1 MLQEQISIDLRT
13 AMKNKDENVKSL
25 LRVVI
30 GEFSREGKEL
40 SDEQVIKIV
49 KKMKENAIEM
59 NNQVEVDILDKYI
72 PQMISR
78 DELYGAIFSL
88 VKLNNITDMKGLG
101 KVMGGLKTQYGS
113 RYDGKVA
120 SELFKSII

>member
-1 MLQEQISIDLRT
+1 MLQEQISLDLRT
-13 AMKNKDENVKSL
+13 AMKNKDENTKSL

-49 KKMKENAIEM
+49 KKMKENAVEM
-59 NNQVEVDILDKYI
+59 NNQIEIDILDKYI
-72 PQMISR
+72 PQMISK
-78 DELYGAIFSL
+78 DELYGAIFAL
-88 VKLNNITDMKGLG
+88 VKLNNITDMKGMG
-101 KVMGGLKTQYGS
+101 KVMSELKTQYGT

-120 SELFKSII
+120 SEIFKSII

>member
-30 GEFSREGKEL
+30 GEFGRVGKEL
-40 SDEQVIKIV
+40 SDDQVVSII

-59 NNQVEVDILDKYI
+59 NNQVEIDILDVYL
-72 PQMISR
+72 PQMVSR
-78 DELYGAIFSL
+78 DELYGAIFAL
-88 VKLNNITDMKGLG
+88 VKLNGITDMKGLG
-101 KVMGGLKTQYGS
+101 KVMSELKTQYGT
-113 RYDGKVA
+113 RYDGKLA